1 MTLFYILFILLLLYA
16 AILLFI
22 LVGTYFRRISGK
34 GTEEKFFSVI
44 VAARN
49 EERFLPILL
58 RKLKEQN
65 YPVSM
70 YEAIIVSD
78 RSTDKTDR
86 LIKDYAEEYDNFHY
100 LRIDEPGKEL
110 VGKKNALNEGIKK
123 AKGDILLFT
132 DADCSPGAN
141 WITSMNRAFTSDVDF
156 IAGYSPLLTTK
167 KGTFNKYLMGLK
179 NLERLSVFTVAAGT
193 LGWNWGVTAAA
204 RNMAYR
210 RKVFE
215 EVNGFEGIGKIPSG
229 DDDLFLQKVSQ
240 TGDYKIAFNYDPDS
254 FVPSFEHMS
263 SRSQI
268 EQEKRRGSKWKY
280 YPLKIKLMSALVFSF
295 YAFLLFTF
303 FLALLGSFSWNVFLT
318 VFLLKWFVE
327 FFFLLRGALEF
338 RSLHLMLYFPIAE
351 IFHLPYFIIFGILGT
366 FSDYS
371 WKE

>member
-1 MTLFYILFILLLLYA
+1 MNLVYILFILLLVYA

-34 GTEEKFFSVI
+34 NREEKFFSVI

-49 EERFLPILL
+49 EEQFLPVLL
-58 RKLKEQN
+58 KKLKKQN
-65 YPVSM
+65 YPDSR

-78 RSTDKTDR
+78 RSTDKTDE
-86 LIKDYAEEYDNFHY
+86 LIKNYAGEYDNFHY
-100 LRIDEPGKEL
+100 LRIDKKGEKL
-110 VGKKNALNEGIKK
+110 VGKKNALSTGIEK
-123 AKGDILLFT
+123 AKGEILLFT
-132 DADCSPGAN
+132 DADCSPREN
-141 WITSMNRAFTSDVDF
+141 WIRSMNRAFTPDIDF
-156 IAGYSPLLTTK
+156 IAGYSPLITTK
-167 KGTFNKYLMGLK
+167 KGIFNKYLMGLK
-179 NLERLSVFTVAAGT
+179 NLERLSIFTVAAGA

-210 RKVFE
+210 KRVYE

-229 DDDLFLQKVSQ
+229 DDDLFLQKVSK
-240 TGDYKIAFNYDPDS
+240 TGEYKLAFNYDPDS
-254 FVPSFEHMS
+254 YVPSYEQMS

-280 YPLKIKLMSALVFSF
+280 YPFKIKLMSALVFCF

-303 FLALLGSFSWNVFLT
+303 FLALAGSFSWNVFLT

-338 RSLHLMLYFPIAE
+338 RSLNLMIYFPIAE
-351 IFHLPYFIIFGILGT
+351 IFHIPYFIIFGLLGT
-366 FSDYS
+366 FADYS